1 MMKFKKILLVSSSC
15 VSLLAAQDISAA
27 TLSFDYSAYDGSERF
42 LSGKSF
48 SFSDIHLYTHS
59 SIFSESS
66 PQSSQT
72 KLASV
77 CFITDAGECSGAGA
91 GRDEPSSSGPGPI
104 EPDGPER
111 CRLEGYTDEVCQ
123 EGFKPGLD
131 CPYDPDWH
139 TGCVKACPVEN
150 TETCTAPDEQG
161 VGEACDGL
169 YASCCR
175 LCTDFPYDEIKDG
188 YEAKESCTDCDG
200 KTHYK
205 LQCDVG
211 IPGSSGGTYVDCGEN
226 DGVSSSGVCTDPE
239 TGEPYY
245 KECKCP
251 LNYEWSDATKECVC
265 ATSFKYSCSGTGYD
279 KGEGESC
286 DNKYQKCSCA
296 KDYQWSESG
305 GCVKCDTSFQY
316 TCSGENMTGGSGNG
330 CGGKYQSCT
339 CADGYTWNN
348 GECVYS
354 TANCKVG
361 DIYYSNNTCSNGDT
375 ILGVVMWTDGQ
386 GNGWVLSK
394 GPLKELTSGGRYE
407 FIGNRWEDFYYD
419 ASDIEV
425 GGFGY
430 STDVTDRDIYA
441 TCPNTQRLVALGEQI
456 FPAAFE
462 AYAYVPEGTPEGRK
476 WCLPS
481 YDLANELTDAVVS
494 DTVKKS
500 MKKISLESSGTMWT
514 STEYSYEQAWY
525 LDGLFGNINP
535 GRMKTSDSNTPYR
548 WRVPG
553 SGSLWAVLCFGKD
566 CNEPKAKSCAIGD
579 LLYSDGTCYLVPV
592 KGKTLLGIVFYT
604 DDKGNGWAIAPEPV
618 PANNIAWAT
627 KNVDIPELEN
637 WNWNGKQIGSCEQ
650 TDIITAY
657 GDSSVFP
664 AAWAAKNYRPT
675 GTPSGLRWCLPS
687 MNILNNFINYDDSEW
702 NSSPRQYRS
711 EQSVIAQVNAGIRLV
726 GGIPL
731 GRVVDNNFSDY
742 GGYKYDY
749 DLRENIWS
757 SDETGADQAVTTS
770 ISYGIGYYANSSWR
784 LEAVSDDWSYNKDGK
799 RTNVD
804 QIHTVRPVICFGPD
818 TSACALPKG
827 ESGGSQVVADDNFYY
842 CNGKVVGVKASG
854 MNFYIALK
862 NQGEKYWS
870 EASNTANTYTFCDTV
885 KGRLPKVSEL
895 KNLYQNL
902 TAVNKLLKENGGQEL
917 SRDWYWT
924 SEYYADNYDTS
935 YRMVNLSDGSE
946 GDANNLYYAYTL
958 PVLSL

>member
-27 TLSFDYSAYDGSERF
+27 TLSFDFSTYGGSERF

-66 PQSSQT
+66 PQSSPT

-251 LNYEWSDATKECVC
+251 LNYEWSDTTKECVC

-316 TCSGENMTGGSGNG
+316 TCSGENMTGGSGDG

-348 GECVYS
+348 GECVMS
-354 TANCKVG
+354 CNVG
-361 DIYYSNNTCSNGDT
+361 DLYCHRLVLKQGIYEPQEICTKQRSDCDYV
-375 ILGVVMWTDGQ
+375 LGFVIYV
-386 GNGWVLSK
+386 S
-394 GPLKELTSGGRYE
+394 PSGGGAVMSLKKLTGASPNLDVSGLHKYTSE
-407 FIGNRWEDFYYD
+407 FTAAKDFDFCQNTNIIRNTFDSSVYSIAWD
-419 ASDIEV
+419 AFNYNPSGMLI
-425 GGFGY
+425 
-430 STDVTDRDIYA
+430 DR
-441 TCPNTQRLVALGEQI
+441 E
-456 FPAAFE
+456 
-462 AYAYVPEGTPEGRK
+462 

-481 YDLANELTDAVVS
+481 AGLLYSLDQNYNSINSALSRSLGTDAEIAR
-494 DTVKKS
+494 DEE
-500 MKKISLESSGTMWT
+500 IPSSTLSSSSNAYGDEKRYITLRFQASNGGFGIDSRSALGTFRPVLYFG
-514 STEYSYEQAWY
+514 SKCNSSYINTCIGTGY
-525 LDGLFGNINP
+525 LGGI
-535 GRMKTSDSNTPYR
+535 GEH
-548 WRVPG
+548 
-553 SGSLWAVLCFGKD
+553 CFGKYQK
-566 CNEPKAKSCAIGD
+566 CSCAEGWTWNGRVCESSKKDICQLGW
-579 LLYSDGTCYLVPV
+579 LYYSDGTCSEKKLSN
-592 KGKTLLGIVFYT
+592 KTLLGVVIYV
-604 DDKGNGWAIAPEPV
+604 KGDGSGIIMSHD
-618 PANNIAWAT
+618 NIAARTPWST
-627 KNVDIPELEN
+627 RLEDNRELEN
-637 WNWNGKQIGSCEQ
+637 FGTATDWNSCEN
-650 TDIITAY
+650 TEKLIKIGNPNDYEA
-657 GDSSVFP
+657 V
-664 AAWAAKNYRPT
+664 WAAYNYRPQ
-675 GTPSGLRWCLPS
+675 GTPAGKNWCLPAIGVLAS
-687 MNILNNFINYDDSEW
+687 MPNNFDVINSGFKTAGGSIMGFAD
-702 NSSPRQYRS
+702 NS
-711 EQSVIAQVNAGIRLV
+711 
-726 GGIPL
+726 GGDFTT
-731 GRVVDNNFSDY
+731 GTY
-742 GGYKYDY
+742 
-749 DLRENIWS
+749 WS
-757 SDETGADQAVTTS
+757 STEASA
-770 ISYGIGYYANSSWR
+770 GYAWILR
-784 LEAVSDDWSYNKDGK
+784 SDGGTQTWQKDYEPERWYFRK
-799 RTNVD
+799 
-804 QIHTVRPVICFGPD
+804 QSVRPVLEF
-818 TSACALPKG
+818 
-827 ESGGSQVVADDNFYY
+827 EE
-842 CNGKVVGVKASG
+842 GK
-854 MNFYIALK
+854 
-862 NQGEKYWS
+862 
-870 EASNTANTYTFCDTV
+870 
-885 KGRLPKVSEL
+885 P
-895 KNLYQNL
+895 
-902 TAVNKLLKENGGQEL
+902 VN
-917 SRDWYWT
+917 S
-924 SEYYADNYDTS
+924 
-935 YRMVNLSDGSE
+935 
-946 GDANNLYYAYTL
+946 
-958 PVLSL
+958 

>member
-66 PQSSQT
+66 PQSSPT

-348 GECVYS
+348 GECVMSCNIGDWYYVKWLPDKRVYGGGKCVKEITGEGGLLGIVVYASPSGGVTVMATGSLSARAIGNMNIPGLHKYTTTVTAVKDFDMGKNTDRIRDAADSSTSPLAWDSFNYRPSITPEDKVWYLPSAGILGEIANNLSIINESIEKGLGEKYKLFYDEETLVSS
-354 TANCKVG
+354 TASSYVYQKEYRPV
-361 DIYYSNNTCSNGDT
+361 IYVNKLNFGSKEFGLNAGFQGTTYRPVLYLGADCDNSYTNTCIGTGYLGGIGAHCYGKYQKCSCAEGWTWNGS
-375 ILGVVMWTDGQ
+375 V
-386 GNGWVLSK
+386 
-394 GPLKELTSGGRYE
+394 
-407 FIGNRWEDFYYD
+407 
-419 ASDIEV
+419 
-425 GGFGY
+425 
-430 STDVTDRDIYA
+430 
-441 TCPNTQRLVALGEQI
+441 C
-456 FPAAFE
+456 
-462 AYAYVPEGTPEGRK
+462 
-476 WCLPS
+476 
-481 YDLANELTDAVVS
+481 
-494 DTVKKS
+494 
-500 MKKISLESSGTMWT
+500 ESS
-514 STEYSYEQAWY
+514 
-525 LDGLFGNINP
+525 
-535 GRMKTSDSNTPYR
+535 K
-548 WRVPG
+548 
-553 SGSLWAVLCFGKD
+553 KD
-566 CNEPKAKSCAIGD
+566 ICQLGW
-579 LLYSDGTCYLVPV
+579 LYYSDGTCSAKKLSN
-592 KGKTLLGIVFYT
+592 KTLLGVVIYVRGDGSGIIMT
-604 DDKGNGWAIAPEPV
+604 SD
-618 PANNIAWAT
+618 NIAT
-627 KNVDIPELEN
+627 HIPWSTSLEDDRELEN
-637 WNWNGKQIGSCEQ
+637 FATATDWNSCENTEKLIKIGSPN
-650 TDIITAY
+650 DY
-657 GDSSVFP
+657 K
-664 AAWAAKNYRPT
+664 AAWAAYNYRPQ
-675 GTPSGLRWCLPS
+675 GTPTDKNWCLPAIGVLAS
-687 MNILNNFINYDDSEW
+687 MPNNLEAINSGFKTAGGAAIGFPDTSSNGYAYYYD
-702 NSSPRQYRS
+702 
-711 EQSVIAQVNAGIRLV
+711 GFL
-726 GGIPL
+726 
-731 GRVVDNNFSDY
+731 
-742 GGYKYDY
+742 
-749 DLRENIWS
+749 WS
-757 SDETGADQAVTTS
+757 STESSA
-770 ISYGIGYYANSSWR
+770 GYVWV
-784 LEAVSDDWSYNKDGK
+784 LWDDGHTQTWNKDGVLYAYYL
-799 RTNVD
+799 TGNS
-804 QIHTVRPVICFGPD
+804 VRPVMEF
-818 TSACALPKG
+818 
-827 ESGGSQVVADDNFYY
+827 EE
-842 CNGKVVGVKASG
+842 GK
-854 MNFYIALK
+854 
-862 NQGEKYWS
+862 
-870 EASNTANTYTFCDTV
+870 
-885 KGRLPKVSEL
+885 P
-895 KNLYQNL
+895 
-902 TAVNKLLKENGGQEL
+902 VN
-917 SRDWYWT
+917 S
-924 SEYYADNYDTS
+924 
-935 YRMVNLSDGSE
+935 
-946 GDANNLYYAYTL
+946 
-958 PVLSL
+958 